1 MWLSESALLK
11 PLPFMLI
18 DLFSAIVATGLIAL
32 VDDCIKTRWHQKNGF
47 QLNLPR
53 LKSPFQ
59 MNMEYVGPK
68 RLIDEVFNRR
78 GLTATRPPISSRQIS
93 VGA

>member
-1 MWLSESALLK
+1 
-11 PLPFMLI
+11 MLI
-18 DLFSAIVATGLIAL
+18 HPSAVVATGLIAL

-47 QLNLPR
+47 QLNLPA
-53 LKSPFQ
+53 LMKSPLQ

-78 GLTATRPPISSRQIS
+78 GLTATRHPTPTRQIS